1 MNDLVANVLLSDS
14 ADRAQWMKT
23 SPGEQ
28 CLIRV
33 SADDN
38 TASIPWLRSYP
49 ALATVRH
56 CTFMKEPLP
65 VHERKDEYMFV
76 VDGAD
81 SRRRR
86 DHLRAVAE
94 RFQIKTARPGTV
106 LITTTSNFV
115 DAG

>member
-38 TASIPWLRSYP
+38 TASIPRSYP

-56 CTFMKEPLP
+56 CTFMKE
-65 VHERKDEYMFV
+65 KNEYMFV
-76 VDGAD
+76 VEGAD

>member
-14 ADRAQWMKT
+14 AHRAQWMKT

-38 TASIPWLRSYP
+38 TASIPRSYP

-56 CTFMKEPLP
+56 CTFMKEKTSICSSSRGLIA
-65 VHERKDEYMFV
+65 EDE
-76 VDGAD
+76 
-81 SRRRR
+81 
-86 DHLRAVAE
+86 E
-94 RFQIKTARPGTV
+94 
-106 LITTTSNFV
+106 TTSALLPR
-115 DAG
+115 DSK

>member
-23 SPGEQ
+23 RPGEQ

-56 CTFMKEPLP
+56 CTFMKEKTSICSSSRGLIA
-65 VHERKDEYMFV
+65 EDE
-76 VDGAD
+76 
-81 SRRRR
+81 
-86 DHLRAVAE
+86 E
-94 RFQIKTARPGTV
+94 
-106 LITTTSNFV
+106 TTSALLPR
-115 DAG
+115 DSK

>member
-56 CTFMKEPLP
+56 CTFMKE
-65 VHERKDEYMFV
+65 KDEYMFV
-76 VDGAD
+76 VEGAD

-106 LITTTSNFV
+106 LITTKSNFV